1 MHAALLC
8 MAMMGADAM
17 DPVAAALERY
27 EEVKAY
33 AVTLKS
39 AADGEVDV
47 IRYAY
52 RRPGHVR
59 MEFVAPHAGVVMI
72 YDPQTAEVRLWP
84 LGRGYFSL
92 ALDPA
97 NRLIRSRTG
106 QRIDRS
112 DFGALLQNVRSLQ
125 RSGQTTCVAE
135 QINGRDALY
144 VVVEGE
150 PYDSLGAIRRYELW
164 LDTANRMPLRVIS
177 RDRAGAVI
185 EEVRFEELRLDPE
198 LPAAHFSSRGDAL
211 RR

>member
-8 MAMMGADAM
+8 MAMMGVDAM

-27 EEVKAY
+27 EDVKAY
-33 AVTLKS
+33 TVTLKS
-39 AADGEVDV
+39 SARGEDDV

-59 MEFVAPHAGVVMI
+59 MEFVAPHAGMVMI
-72 YDPQTAEVRLWP
+72 YDPQAAEVRLWP
-84 LGRGYFSL
+84 FGPGYFSL
-92 ALDPA
+92 TFDPD

-135 QINGRDALY
+135 QINGRDALH
-144 VVVEGE
+144 VAVEGE
-150 PYDSLGAIRRYELW
+150 LADSLGAIRRYELW
-164 LDTANRMPLRVIS
+164 LDAANRMPLRVIS
-177 RDRAGAVI
+177 RDRADTVI
-185 EEVRFEELRLDPE
+185 EEVWFEELRLDPE
-198 LPAAHFSSRGDAL
+198 LPASIFSSCGDAL